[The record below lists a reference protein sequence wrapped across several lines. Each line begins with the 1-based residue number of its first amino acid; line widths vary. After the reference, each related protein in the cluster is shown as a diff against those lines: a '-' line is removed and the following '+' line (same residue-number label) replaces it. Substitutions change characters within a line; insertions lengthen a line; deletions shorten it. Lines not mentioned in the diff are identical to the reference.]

1 MVKTTSANGGPDQ
14 TYPSDTERIA
24 YTPEDIQTML
34 GVPQSTISW
43 LRYIATTARSQSI
56 KSAPCTAF
64 RKKVSITGFMEK
76 RRKNNQNGDFTNGQF
91 VLSLKWLIVES
102 YKKETT

>member
-34 GVPQSTISW
+34 GVK
-43 LRYIATTARSQSI
+43 RSAVYNFLAQVYRDHGPFLVHKIGTMYRIPKESI
-56 KSAPCTAF
+56 D
-64 RKKVSITGFMEK
+64 K

>member
-34 GVPQSTISW
+34 GVKRSAVYNF
-43 LRYIATTARSQSI
+43 LVRYIATTARS
-56 KSAPCTAF
+56 
-64 RKKVSITGFMEK
+64 
-76 RRKNNQNGDFTNGQF
+76 
-91 VLSLKWLIVES
+91 
-102 YKKETT
+102 

>member
-34 GVPQSTISW
+34 GVK
-43 LRYIATTARSQSI
+43 RSAVGTMYRIPKES
-56 KSAPCTAF
+56 F
-64 RKKVSITGFMEK
+64 DNWFYGK

>member
-34 GVPQSTISW
+34 GVK
-43 LRYIATTARSQSI
+43 RSQSI

>member
-34 GVPQSTISW
+34 GVKRSASTISW
-43 LRYIATTARSQSI
+43 LRYIATTARS
-56 KSAPCTAF
+56 
-64 RKKVSITGFMEK
+64 
-76 RRKNNQNGDFTNGQF
+76 
-91 VLSLKWLIVES
+91 
-102 YKKETT
+102 

>member
-34 GVPQSTISW
+34 GVK
-43 LRYIATTARSQSI
+43 RSAVYNFLAQ
-56 KSAPCTAF
+56 
-64 RKKVSITGFMEK
+64 VS
-76 RRKNNQNGDFTNGQF
+76 
-91 VLSLKWLIVES
+91 VS
-102 YKKETT
+102 YTHLLVC